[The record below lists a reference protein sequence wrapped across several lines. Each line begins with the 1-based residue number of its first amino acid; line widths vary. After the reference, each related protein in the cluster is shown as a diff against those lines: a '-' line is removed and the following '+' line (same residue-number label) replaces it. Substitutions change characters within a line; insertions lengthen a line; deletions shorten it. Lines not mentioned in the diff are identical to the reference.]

1 MQKILVQSVDLFV
14 HPFYATRFLSKRLL
28 KQQPT
33 ANRRFL
39 KWLSG
44 VWGKSIINAAR
55 KKNNLFV
62 LVTWPN
68 IDDAGQLQLEKLKQ
82 FAAARL
88 GKRFRPVKYGLAEE
102 PLKGAGKPV
111 ELNKYPFA
119 DVQFTRKNPI
129 RITSWGEEINRCP
142 VWQAEY
148 LQEALQSAG
157 IRATIKQRTER
168 SVKIRVRPQIN
179 KKRMGREFKA
189 TRRRT
194 TRRPGR

>member
-39 KWLSG
+39 KWISG
-44 VWGKSIINAAR
+44 IWGKAILNAAR
-55 KKNNLFV
+55 KKNNLFI
-62 LVTWPN
+62 LVKWPN
-68 IDDAGQLQLEKLKQ
+68 IDSAGEIQLEKLAR
-82 FAAARL
+82 FATIRL

-102 PLKGAGKPV
+102 PLKGSAKPV
-111 ELNKYPFA
+111 DLGKYPFA
-119 DVQFTRKNPI
+119 DVQFTGKKPI
-129 RITSWGEEINRCP
+129 RITSWGEEVNRCP

-157 IRATIKQRTER
+157 IRSTIKQRTER

-194 TRRPGR
+194 TRRPLI